1 MSDFIRKEIC
11 EGVSFNYINDN
22 RFKTERISVT
32 LLVPLNKKTAAAN
45 ALLACVL
52 TRSCKKYPDFTKLSR
67 KLDELYGA
75 TLYPSVRRIGDF
87 QAITISIAGIDDK
100 FSLDNSSISY
110 ELTDLLCSIIFE
122 PNIIDGHFVKEDVE
136 QERRQLIEN
145 IDADFNDKRT
155 YAIKRCTEI
164 MCKDELFSIG
174 RVGSRED
181 VIALTDTDIY
191 NAWKTLLDTANIELT
206 MLGNSKTDNTFNC
219 FKKYFEKHPRKQK
232 YTTQI
237 ISEVS
242 EVKHFSETEEIAQ
255 SKLVM
260 GFRCAH
266 PKTNKEIIANSLM
279 SAILGGIPTSKLFTN
294 VREKMSLC
302 YYCVSRVDNQKGIM
316 LIDSGVETKNI
327 EKTEK
332 AILEQLSLLVNGDIS
347 DEEIISA
354 KLALK
359 NSYIS
364 ALDSLA
370 SMQGFFLN
378 NILHENLLSPKQ
390 AAEIV
395 DTITKE
401 QIINLAKQ
409 IKLDTVFSL
418 IGNDS
423 KE

>member
-11 EGVSFNYINDN
+11 EGVAFNFIKDN
-22 RFKTERISVT
+22 RFKTGRISAT
-32 LLVPLNKKTAAAN
+32 LIVPLSRETAAAN
-45 ALLACVL
+45 ALLSCVL
-52 TRSCKKYPDFTKLSR
+52 TRSCRKYPDFTTLGK
-67 KLDELYGA
+67 KLDSLYGA
-75 TLYPSVRRIGDF
+75 SLYPSVRRIGDF
-87 QAITISIAGIDDK
+87 QAITVSISGLEDK
-100 FSLDNSSISY
+100 FALDDFSVSS

-122 PNIIDGHFVKEDVE
+122 PNIIDGHFSADDVE

-174 RVGSRED
+174 RFGTRED
-181 VIALTDTDIY
+181 VVELENDDIY
-191 NAWKTLLDTANIELT
+191 RAWKNLLDNAQVELT
-206 MLGNSKTDNTFNC
+206 MIGNTDPENTFNC
-219 FKKYFEKHPRKQK
+219 FKKYFENRPRRNSHS
-232 YTTQI
+232 TQI
-237 ISEVS
+237 ISNVK
-242 EVKHFSETEEIAQ
+242 EVKRIMETEDLAQ

-260 GFRCAH
+260 GFRCAY
-266 PKTNKEIIANSLM
+266 PENNEAMIANSLM

-327 EKTEK
+327 QKTEK
-332 AILEQLSLLVNGDIS
+332 AILEQLDLLIKGEIT
-347 DEEIISA
+347 EEELNSA

-364 ALDSLA
+364 SLDSPA
-370 SMQGFFLN
+370 SMQGFFIS
-378 NILHENLLSPKQ
+378 NILRKSPLTLRE
-390 AAEIV
+390 AADIV
-395 DTITKE
+395 DNITLD
-401 QIINLAKQ
+401 QIVFLARE

-418 IGNDS
+418 IGNDD
-423 KE
+423 